1 MDGLSAGAS
10 IIAVIQITVSIA
22 SVLSDYYCSV
32 RDARSDIYRLYHS
45 IKSLQTILT
54 AIRNLNIGYKDRL
67 LVSKLVED
75 PNGPLQV
82 VWVELKT
89 LEGKLGKSPNSNE
102 RTARWLRSL
111 KWPFQK
117 GDIKK
122 ITSAIESNKSTL
134 ILDYTVENV

>member
-32 RDARSDIYRLYHS
+32 RDARSDIHRLYHS

-54 AIRNLNIGYKDRL
+54 AIRNLNIRFKDRL
-67 LVSKLVED
+67 LVSELVED

-89 LEGKLGKSPNSNE
+89 LEGKLGKSPSSNE
-102 RTARWLRSL
+102 RTARSL
-111 KWPFQK
+111 KWPFRK